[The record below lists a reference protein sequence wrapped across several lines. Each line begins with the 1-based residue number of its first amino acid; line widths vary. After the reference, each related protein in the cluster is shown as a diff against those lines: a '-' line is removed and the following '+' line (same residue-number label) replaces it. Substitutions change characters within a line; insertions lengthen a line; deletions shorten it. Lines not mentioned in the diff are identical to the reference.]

1 MKKSTVGRS
10 LRLAAWGVTLG
21 VVFGAGYAT
30 SALASGSK
38 ALETERGTL
47 ELAHLTSPF
56 LECAGGINAD
66 LHLVRARD
74 AAAAYIAQARE
85 GDPSLAVSL
94 YARDLNN
101 GPWIGIDEKE
111 PFLPASLSKVPVML
125 YTLAHA
131 EGDPSILKREVGFP
145 GAEAMNDQDS
155 MSGAPESLR
164 MQAGGTYTYDDLLY
178 RMIVHSD
185 NHAREL
191 LMTGFTEEDVNGLM
205 ATMHA
210 GGGTEEGEFV
220 MSPKEY
226 STYFRVLYN
235 ATFLGRP
242 LSEYALELLSRGDF
256 EGGIRRRLPGDV
268 VVASKFGFRD
278 DRTRGGQETTLHDCG
293 IVYQPGTPYV
303 LCVMTRSSQ
312 SSSDR
317 LAEVISDLSWIVWN
331 EKGGAPR

>member
-1 MKKSTVGRS
+1 
-10 LRLAAWGVTLG
+10 
-21 VVFGAGYAT
+21 
-30 SALASGSK
+30 
-38 ALETERGTL
+38 
-47 ELAHLTSPF
+47 
-56 LECAGGINAD
+56 
-66 LHLVRARD
+66 
-74 AAAAYIAQARE
+74 
-85 GDPSLAVSL
+85 
-94 YARDLNN
+94 
-101 GPWIGIDEKE
+101 
-111 PFLPASLSKVPVML
+111 
-125 YTLAHA
+125 
-131 EGDPSILKREVGFP
+131 
-145 GAEAMNDQDS
+145 
-155 MSGAPESLR
+155 
-164 MQAGGTYTYDDLLY
+164 
-178 RMIVHSD
+178 
-185 NHAREL
+185 
-191 LMTGFTEEDVNGLM
+191 MTGFTEEDVNGLM